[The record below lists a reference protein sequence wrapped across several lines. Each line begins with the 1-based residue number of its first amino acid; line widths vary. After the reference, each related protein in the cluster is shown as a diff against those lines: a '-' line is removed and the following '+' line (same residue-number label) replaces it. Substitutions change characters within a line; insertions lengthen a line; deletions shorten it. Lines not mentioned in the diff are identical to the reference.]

1 MARFD
6 RPGEVLIQ
14 TYQPDHYSLQFA
26 QAQDYQGFYESESKF
41 RRALSYPPTLS
52 LINIIVEGRSM
63 QEATAEARRAAS
75 FLKREA
81 VEGVRILGP
90 AFAVRSKV
98 AGRYRCQILIKLPR
112 REHARLR
119 HPWLRICANAPTYK
133 TST

>member
-1 MARFD
+1 MGCRC
-6 RPGEVLIQ
+6 RPLLR
-14 TYQPDHYSLQFA
+14 P
-26 QAQDYQGFYESESKF
+26 
-41 RRALSYPPTLS
+41 
-52 LINIIVEGRSM
+52 
-63 QEATAEARRAAS
+63 AEARRAAS

-119 HPWLRICANAPTYK
+119 NWLRGLMKDETLARTMLVDVDPMTL
-133 TST
+133 S